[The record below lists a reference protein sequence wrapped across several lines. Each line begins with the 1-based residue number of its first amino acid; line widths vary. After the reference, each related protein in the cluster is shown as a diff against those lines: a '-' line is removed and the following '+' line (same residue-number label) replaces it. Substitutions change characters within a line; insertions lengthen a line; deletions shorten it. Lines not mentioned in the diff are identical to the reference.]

1 VSVTLRVLPETA
13 RNLGVAAFQH
23 NVSKGQVLD
32 AAAGFLVEI
41 VRKTT

>member
-13 RNLGVAAFQH
+13 RNLGVVAFQN

-32 AAAGFLVEI
+32 AAAGLLLELV
-41 VRKTT
+41 RRLP